1 MALTLPT
8 TPELTMFRPE
18 LVYSRNELVPEFG
31 GPMQRRNRMGARY
44 RAQCRVA
51 PQYYEDA
58 MDWADIDDETD
69 TCVLEIVQPNIDTS
83 KIGNGLING
92 SGISGSTLPV
102 DGLVPNGYIRK
113 NQWLSI
119 VTDGQRYCYRAKSD
133 VVVASN
139 GAVDIPLRTMMR
151 VPHADGDLVELVA
164 PKIEGFV
171 TVDPECWEPDE
182 HQMINLSFTI
192 TEIE

>member
-1 MALTLPT
+1 MALILPT

-18 LVYSRNELVPEFG
+18 LVYARNELVPEFG
-31 GPMQRRNRMGARY
+31 GPLQRRNRMGARY

-58 MDWADIDDETD
+58 MAWADIDDETEA
-69 TCVLEIVQPNIDTS
+69 CVLPILQPNIDTS

-92 SGISGSTLPV
+92 SGIAGSTLPV
-102 DGLVPNGYIRK
+102 DGLFANGFIRK

-119 VTDGQRYCYRAKSD
+119 VTDGQRYCYRVRAD
-133 VVVASN
+133 VIVA
-139 GAVDIPLRTMMR
+139 GDTTADIPLRTMMR
-151 VPHADGDLVELVA
+151 VPHADGDLVELVE